1 MTLGAAWSAV
11 LPLWLLWGAACSS
24 AASGDGNAFPFDI
37 EGSSA
42 VGRQDPPEM
51 SEPRVAPGPL
61 PPVAEVPCPCHCH
74 PVGAPAPRGVC
85 HIAPPPS
92 LPLSFSPYCLE
103 SFTWRPDQKLEIKSH
118 VFKLDS
124 DVES

>member
-61 PPVAEVPCPCHCH
+61 PPVAE
-74 PVGAPAPRGVC
+74 
-85 HIAPPPS
+85 
-92 LPLSFSPYCLE
+92 E
-103 SFTWRPDQKLEIKSH
+103 SFCQAKALNACTHHWLPSPLHEDNGDNSAGPHIY
-118 VFKLDS
+118 VS
-124 DVES
+124 D